1 MGRLVRLG
9 LEWPLLAV
17 ANPNYTPGDGL
28 SMVFHIVLFKVRPE
42 LSDEQRRAVFNAWK
56 NALEN
61 IPAIRR
67 AQVGRRIR
75 HGRGYEGAMAE
86 DMEYGAV
93 IEFDDLA
100 GLQMYLGHSA
110 HDELGTRFWEST
122 AAAYVYDYEVVERPE
137 AG

>member
-1 MGRLVRLG
+1 
-9 LEWPLLAV
+9 
-17 ANPNYTPGDGL
+17 
-28 SMVFHIVLFKVRPE
+28 MVLHIVLFKLRQE
-42 LSDEQRRAVFNAWK
+42 LSDEQRRALVDAWK
-56 NALEN
+56 NALES
-61 IPAIRR
+61 IPVIRR

-93 IEFDDLA
+93 IEFDDMT
-100 GLQMYLGHSA
+100 GLQTYLGHSA